1 MRSGSHA
8 GAAEVF
14 ASSRAIRSRSGK
26 ASFSRKF
33 FAGAPFRAY
42 CSHVGFRS
50 SKIFFVINPSSS
62 ATTATV
68 SPNGN
73 DAALPRLPG
82 QFAEPKRGFDFRQF
96 WHSLVE
102 RIWIVALCT
111 LTGLFLAL
119 GYLARTPKLY
129 QGHTVLEVE
138 FQEPTVVS
146 TEESALR
153 MRSTFL
159 ASQEAMRTIEQNLT
173 NRTLLARVIR
183 SEGLAEDDGRALLGQ
198 NIASGDASKT
208 PPRPGTS
215 PTKNKIDNAIGVTT
229 FTPLEEA
236 LSRALAGMVKPL
248 VRRGTRLIDLYVMN
262 RDPAM
267 AQRLAE
273 AIGREYIRNSIERRA
288 SFSQDALRYL
298 LEEEESLKLNL
309 QKSEAAVAEYKAKT
323 PDALQLGGGTAA
335 TGSQAGS
342 GAGAGGPRGGLVED
356 KLQELNS
363 KLTAAKA
370 DRLRLEGELKQIE
383 QAGENIDAL
392 LAIPSISA
400 AALVTEAQRNVTQVE
415 AEIATLTLRYKEKHP
430 KMMAARAAQAEAK
443 EKLRRA
449 VMAQP
454 PILRNAIEQ
463 TKATEASLQGA
474 LHDQQGVAVALNRA
488 AIGYQQ
494 LARQAE
500 TDRVL
505 YESVLRQIKET
516 SLTKDVKTNA
526 VSVIEHSP
534 LPHTPVSPSPT
545 KAIALGLLGGLVA
558 GLAFVLGADTLDRSI
573 KTVDQAEAAFG
584 LPVFAAVP
592 ETGEEGKVPRLK
604 RRSRHFGGSNYRI
617 VVEAP
622 EDPAAE
628 AFRNLR
634 AALSLLGPEVERK
647 ISLFTSALPNEGK
660 SFTSANYSLALAQQ
674 GYRVL
679 LIDGDLRRP
688 TMHKIFRFPS
698 VRNNSDEN
706 TDLGVIDC
714 LLGEADVASAAR
726 QIPAGEIQ
734 IVDENIAVTGNI
746 LTATGGQLSVLAG
759 GRRSPNPAEI
769 LAGPFFGRLIAEAAT
784 LYDRVVIDS
793 APILAVSDTL
803 LMTPHVQTLCIVVR
817 AAKTPRQA
825 VRRAISLLAKSG
837 IRPAGLVLNRLR
849 RSRGVGYYYY
859 YASHG
864 YGKEEGAYSRSYG
877 RSSGSDHEGNGA

>member
-1 MRSGSHA
+1 
-8 GAAEVF
+8 
-14 ASSRAIRSRSGK
+14 
-26 ASFSRKF
+26 
-33 FAGAPFRAY
+33 
-42 CSHVGFRS
+42 
-50 SKIFFVINPSSS
+50 VINPSSS
-62 ATTATV
+62 GTTATV
-68 SPNGN
+68 LPNRN
-73 DAALPRLPG
+73 DAALPHLSG

-102 RIWIVALCT
+102 RIWIVALCV
-111 LTGLFLAL
+111 LAGLFLAL

-173 NRTLLARVIR
+173 NQTLLARVIR

-248 VRRGTRLIDLYVMN
+248 VRRGTRLIDLHVMN

-356 KLQELNS
+356 KLQEWNS

-370 DRLRLEGELKQIE
+370 DQLRLEGELKQIE

-400 AALVTEAQRNVTQVE
+400 ATLVTEAQRNVTQVE

-463 TKATEASLQGA
+463 TKAAEASLQGA

-534 LPHTPVSPSPT
+534 FPHTPVSPSPT

-592 ETGEEGKVPRLK
+592 ETGEEGKVTRLK
-604 RRSRHFGGSNYRI
+604 RRSRPLGRSNYRI

-622 EDPAAE
+622 EGPAAE

-679 LIDGDLRRP
+679 LIDGDLRQP
-688 TMHKIFRFPS
+688 NMHRIFHFPEAMKK
-698 VRNNSDEN
+698 NNSDE
-706 TDLGVIDC
+706 DRAPGVMDC
-714 LLGEADVASAAR
+714 LVGEADLSSAAR
-726 QIPAGEIQ
+726 PIPAGEID
-734 IVDENIAVTGNI
+734 IVTDKIATAGNI

-759 GRRSPNPAEI
+759 GRRAPNPAEI
-769 LAGPFFGRLIAEAAT
+769 LAGPFFGQLITEAAR
-784 LYDRVVIDS
+784 LFDRVVIDS

-803 LMTPHVQTLCIVVR
+803 LMTPYVQTVCIVLR
-817 AAKTPRQA
+817 AGKTPRQA
-825 VRRAISLLAKSG
+825 VRRAISLLASSG
-837 IRPAGLVLNRLR
+837 IRPAGLVLNRLHR
-849 RSRGVGYYYY
+849 GRGVGYYYY

-864 YGKEEGAYSRSYG
+864 YGAGEGSYSVSYDRRSRSD
-877 RSSGSDHEGNGA
+877 REDNGAS

>member
-1 MRSGSHA
+1 MRSS
-8 GAAEVF
+8 
-14 ASSRAIRSRSGK
+14 
-26 ASFSRKF
+26 
-33 FAGAPFRAY
+33 
-42 CSHVGFRS
+42 
-50 SKIFFVINPSSS
+50 
-62 ATTATV
+62 
-68 SPNGN
+68 
-73 DAALPRLPG
+73 
-82 QFAEPKRGFDFRQF
+82 
-96 WHSLVE
+96 
-102 RIWIVALCT
+102 
-111 LTGLFLAL
+111 
-119 GYLARTPKLY
+119 
-129 QGHTVLEVE
+129 
-138 FQEPTVVS
+138 
-146 TEESALR
+146 
-153 MRSTFL
+153 FL

-173 NRTLLARVIR
+173 NQTLLARVVR
-183 SEGLAEDDGRALLGQ
+183 SEGLAEDGGRALLGQ
-198 NIASGDASKT
+198 NITSRDASKAT
-208 PPRPGTS
+208 PRPVAS
-215 PTKNKIDNAIGVTT
+215 PTANKIDTTIGVTT

-236 LSRALAGMVKPL
+236 LGGAVRGMVQP
-248 VRRGTRLIDLYVMN
+248 VIRRGTRLIDLSVTN

-273 AIGREYIRNSIERRA
+273 AIGREYIRSSIEQRA

-298 LEEEESLKLNL
+298 LEEEERLKINL

-323 PDALQLGGGTAA
+323 PDALQLGGGTVA
-335 TGSQAGS
+335 TGSQTGS
-342 GAGAGGPRGGLVED
+342 GAGAGGARGGVVED
-356 KLQELNS
+356 KLQDLNT

-370 DRLRLEGELKQIE
+370 DRLRLEGELNQIE
-383 QAGENIDAL
+383 QAGNNIDAL

-400 AALVTEAQRNVTQVE
+400 AGLVTEAQRNVTQVD
-415 AEIATLTLRYKEKHP
+415 AAIATLALRYKEKHP
-430 KMMAARAAQAEAK
+430 KMMAARASLSEAK
-443 EKLRRA
+443 EKLRDA

-463 TKATEASLQGA
+463 TKATEASLLGA
-474 LHDQQGVAVALNRA
+474 LQDQQGVAVALNRA
-488 AIGYQQ
+488 AIGYQE

-500 TDRVL
+500 TDRAL

-622 EDPAAE
+622 DDPAAE

-634 AALSLLGPEVERK
+634 AALSILGPEVEPK
-647 ISLFTSALPNEGK
+647 ISLFTSAVPNEGK

-688 TMHKIFRFPS
+688 NMHRIFRFPDANTT
-698 VRNNSDEN
+698 NNSDEEGAP
-706 TDLGVIDC
+706 GVMDC
-714 LLGEADVASAAR
+714 LVGEADVASAAR

-734 IVDENIAVTGNI
+734 LVDESIELTGNI

-759 GRRSPNPAEI
+759 GRRAPNPAEI
-769 LAGPFFGRLIAEAAT
+769 LAGPFFGQLVAEAAT
-784 LYDRVVIDS
+784 IFDRVVIDS

-803 LMTPHVQTLCIVVR
+803 LMTPHVQTVCIVIR
-817 AAKTPRQA
+817 AAKTPRPA
-825 VRRAISLLAKSG
+825 VRRAITLLAKSG

-864 YGKEEGAYSRSYG
+864 YGKDEGAYSRSYHRSYG
-877 RSSGSDHEGNGA
+877 RESKPHKEDNGA